1 MDTMSYSEQVL
12 EKFEAGNIEEGNRL
26 YGWALRKDDDDTLN
40 SLAEELYGLGF
51 DGKAKRIYENLLK
64 KYPQEDTLRV
74 NLADIE
80 IGQGNTDAAL
90 QQLAQVKPDSDA
102 YLQSL
107 LVSAD
112 LYQTEELYEV
122 SEQKLLEAEK
132 LAPDEQIV
140 LFALAEFYN
149 MVQNY
154 KKATAYY
161 LTLVKQGVLR
171 LSSVN
176 LVARLAA
183 AYAGMGKF
191 ETSMAYFEQIKD
203 IDKTPDILFQQGFVY
218 LQLKNY
224 PEAIDM
230 LTQLRD
236 TNQDYVSLYP
246 VLAEAQENNGDNEAA
261 YKTIQEGISFDE
273 YNEDLFSQ
281 AARLATQLQKYDDAE
296 HYLKE
301 AIKINPEQMR
311 AVVQLSN
318 LFIQQQR
325 YQDNDDL
332 LQPYIQENDL
342 DPQIY
347 WNIAVSEEHLEN
359 FKEAQNAYQNAF
371 PFFTNNSDFLH
382 AAIYFFRQIG
392 LEDWTVKSLRAYLK
406 LVPDDQELSLMLE
419 DYEENG
425 F

>member
-1 MDTMSYSEQVL
+1 MSYSEQVL

>member
-1 MDTMSYSEQVL
+1 MSYSEQVL

-149 MVQNY
+149 MMQNY
-154 KKATAYY
+154 KKATVYY

>member
-1 MDTMSYSEQVL
+1 MSYSEQVL

-218 LQLKNY
+218 LQLKIY

>member
-1 MDTMSYSEQVL
+1 MSYSEQVL
-12 EKFEAGNIEEGNRL
+12 KKFESGDIKEGNRL

-64 KYPQEDTLRV
+64 KYPDEDTLRV
-74 NLADIE
+74 NIADIE
-80 IGQGNTDAAL
+80 IGQGNTNDAL
-90 QQLAQVKPDSDA
+90 QQLSQVKPDSDA

-132 LAPDEQIV
+132 IAPDEQVV

-149 MVQNY
+149 MMQNY

-161 LTLVKQGVLR
+161 LTLIKRGILN

-176 LVARLAA
+176 LVARLAT

-203 IDKTPDILFQQGFVY
+203 SDKTPDILFQQGFVY

-224 PEAIDM
+224 SSAIDM
-230 LTQLRD
+230 LMQLRD

-246 VLAEAQENNGDNEAA
+246 VLAEAQENNGDLDAA
-261 YKTIQEGISFDE
+261 YRTIQEGLSYDE
-273 YNEDLFSQ
+273 YNEDLFVQ
-281 AARLATQLQKYDDAE
+281 AARLATQLQKFDEAE
-296 HYLKE
+296 HYLKK
-301 AIKINPEQMR
+301 AIKINPEQMH
-311 AVVQLSN
+311 AVVELSN
-318 LFIQQQR
+318 LYIQQQR
-325 YQDNDDL
+325 YQDNKDL

-347 WNIAVSEEHLEN
+347 WNTAVSEEHLEN
-359 FKEAQNAYQNAF
+359 FKEAQTAYQNAF
-371 PFFTNNSDFLH
+371 PFFTNNADFLH
-382 AAIYFFRQIG
+382 AAVYFFRQVG
-392 LEDWTVKSLRAYLK
+392 SDDWTVKALKAYLK
-406 LVPDDQELSLMLE
+406 LVPDDQEFNLMLE

>member
-1 MDTMSYSEQVL
+1 MSYSEQVL

-132 LAPDEQIV
+132 LAPDEQVV

-149 MVQNY
+149 MMQNY
-154 KKATAYY
+154 KKATVYY

-171 LSSVN
+171 LSSVD

>member
-1 MDTMSYSEQVL
+1 MSYSEQVL

-132 LAPDEQIV
+132 LAPDEQVV

-149 MVQNY
+149 MMQNY
-154 KKATAYY
+154 KKATVYY